1 MQIGRLLEKIQNFR
15 LLPLFVLISMIAGIG
30 IGKIYGISNFELTP
44 PIDAI
49 VAILQGTYTF
59 SLANTLALGVV
70 VGLFLMMYPAMTNI
84 KFEDL
89 GRSFKSPKQLFVVLF
104 FNFAIA
110 PFWMLLL
117 ANWFLEPGSDFHTG
131 LVLYGLAP
139 CIAMVIIFTFLSFGN
154 TAMAIVLVAL
164 NSILQMILIPV

>member
-1 MQIGRLLEKIQNFR
+1 MKLARFLETLQDFK
-15 LLPLFVLISMIAGIG
+15 LLPLFVLMSMVIGIG
-30 IGKIYGISNFELTP
+30 IGKIYGISSFELTP

-49 VAILQGTYTF
+49 VSIFHGTYTF

-84 KFEDL
+84 RFEDL
-89 GRSFKSPKQLFVVLF
+89 GRSLKSPKQLLVVLF

-117 ANWFLEPGSDFHTG
+117 ANVFLTPGSDFHTG
-131 LVLYGLAP
+131 LVLYGLEIGRAS
-139 CIAMVIIFTFLSFGN
+139 CRERV
-154 TAMAIVLVAL
+154 
-164 NSILQMILIPV
+164 

>member
-1 MQIGRLLEKIQNFR
+1 MKLLRILEKLQNFKS
-15 LLPLFVLISMIAGIG
+15 LPFFVIISMVIGIG

-49 VAILQGTYTF
+49 VSIFHGTYTF

-89 GRSFKSPKQLFVVLF
+89 GRAVKSPKQLLVVLF

-117 ANWFLEPGSDFHTG
+117 ASFFLTPGSDWWR
-131 LVLYGLAP
+131 
-139 CIAMVIIFTFLSFGN
+139 
-154 TAMAIVLVAL
+154 
-164 NSILQMILIPV
+164 